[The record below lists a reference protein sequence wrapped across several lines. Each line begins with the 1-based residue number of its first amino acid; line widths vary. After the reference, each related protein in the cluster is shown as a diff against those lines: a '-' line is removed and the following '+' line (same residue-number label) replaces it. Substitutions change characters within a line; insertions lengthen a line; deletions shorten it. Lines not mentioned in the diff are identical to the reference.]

1 MTSPVDD
8 LSLEDSLGAAYN
20 LPRRWSGPLRDH
32 ETILISFPSNQGG
45 TQREQLLLTG
55 NHLIVAVLMRLGDVY
70 V

>member
-20 LPRRWSGPLRDH
+20 LPRRLSGPSKTMSPFGL
-32 ETILISFPSNQGG
+32 FPIESMSNPEGAAAI
-45 TQREQLLLTG
+45 G
-55 NHLIVAVLMRLGDVY
+55 NHLIVTVLMCLNDVY